1 MSPLSRWPVKY
12 SQKYYVDYSKPAN
25 RQTDKKNPGI
35 YYSRIS
41 GLTHNLVIERPAAVW
56 LYSAAGIF
64 Y

>member
-1 MSPLSRWPVKY
+1 
-12 SQKYYVDYSKPAN
+12 VDYSKPAN

-64 Y
+64 YWQGVLGEALEIDG